1 MFKKILFAT
10 TVSPSCEH
18 AARVAFDMAKRYNAE
33 LIVFHVPGIPTRG
46 FSQFVT
52 DVKTHEKV
60 IYDEDYLRRV
70 KQEMKNTYA
79 ELLEKCENY
88 ALEALPGIPHT
99 ETLRIARKR
108 DVDLIIM
115 GSSTREGDEGSY
127 AYRRIVGSTLQAVA
141 KAARCPVL
149 VIGRPAASFWGGF
162 SNIVFGTDFSKAS
175 DSAFLFAYKIAK
187 TLGCTLHLFHALDIS
202 SVYSGKVIAQHE
214 IEDGIRETREKMKK
228 MYVTK
233 MEGFD
238 DYEIEIWEGI
248 PYVEIVKF
256 AREKYA
262 DLIVMAHHT
271 REPDPEK
278 AVLGS
283 TMEQVVLRATCP
295 VASVNRPDK
304 VENLKSSIC

>member
-10 TVSPSCEH
+10 NISPACDY
-18 AARVAFDMAKRYNAE
+18 AARVAFDLAKRYNAE
-33 LIVFHVPGIPTRG
+33 LIVLYAPGVPTRG
-46 FSQFVT
+46 FSQFVMNT
-52 DVKTHEKV
+52 RTGEKV
-60 IYDEDYLRRV
+60 TYGEEYLSHV
-70 KQEMKNTYA
+70 KKEMKNTYKD
-79 ELLEKCENY
+79 LIEKCEKY
-88 ALEALPGIPHT
+88 TLEVFPGIPHT
-99 ETLRIARKR
+99 EVLRIARKR

-115 GSSTREGDEGSY
+115 GSSTRENDERSNV
-127 AYRRIVGSTLQAVA
+127 YRKIVGSTLQAVA
-141 KAARCPVL
+141 KSARCPVL

-187 TLGCTLHLFHALDIS
+187 ALECTLHIFHALDIGS
-202 SVYSGKVIAQHE
+202 IYSGKVIEQLE
-214 IEDGIRETREKMKK
+214 IEDSIRETREKMKK

-238 DYEIEIWEGI
+238 DYELEVWEGI
-248 PYVEIVKF
+248 PYVEIVKY
-256 AREKYA
+256 ARENYA

-278 AVLGS
+278 ALLGS

-295 VASVNRPDK
+295 VASVNRPGK
-304 VENLKSSIC
+304 VENSKPSKC